1 MRQETNYIIICPF
14 QYNSG
19 DRGIDPRLKMAGA
32 IDLLSGRRKIL
43 SDVFSQRFKSG
54 FLIGSMRSR
63 GGVCG
68 TSPIWPKFGPV
79 VGDTPK
85 TH

>member
-1 MRQETNYIIICPF
+1 MRQGTNYIIICPF

-43 SDVFSQRFKSG
+43 SDVFSQRFKC
-54 FLIGSMRSR
+54 F
-63 GGVCG
+63 GGCACWNLGMILYQVVC
-68 TSPIWPKFGPV
+68 SN
-79 VGDTPK
+79 
-85 TH
+85 HS

>member
-1 MRQETNYIIICPF
+1 MIISFYHWYVIISVP
-14 QYNSG
+14 
-19 DRGIDPRLKMAGA
+19 PRRIA
-32 IDLLSGRRKIL
+32 DLLYHAAVSADNDIHGEYGAVVAVPGKKEL
-43 SDVFSQRFKSG
+43 KSG

-68 TSPIWPKFGPV
+68 PSPIWPKFGPV
-79 VGDTPK
+79 VEDTPK